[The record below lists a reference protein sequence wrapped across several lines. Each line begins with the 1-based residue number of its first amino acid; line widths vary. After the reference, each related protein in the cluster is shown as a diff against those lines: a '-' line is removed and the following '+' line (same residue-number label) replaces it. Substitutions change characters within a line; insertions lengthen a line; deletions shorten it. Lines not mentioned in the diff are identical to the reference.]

1 MGLKQAF
8 KAFFNALSSRE
19 EKQEPPSL
27 TKKDYSHLQLLT
39 LLQKSGR
46 LVDFLK
52 EDISGYSDAQIG
64 GAVRQI
70 HADCAKLLE
79 EWVTLRPV
87 MEKQEG
93 ETIDLPIGYDSQA
106 IKVVGNVKGSPPYKG
121 KVVHQGWKAHKL
133 SLSEQLE
140 KNSDGIISPAEVEVN

>member
-1 MGLKQAF
+1 MGLRQAF
-8 KAFFNALSSRE
+8 KAFFDALSSK
-19 EKQEPPSL
+19 EKEKEIPAL
-27 TKKDYSHLQLLT
+27 TKKDSSHLQLLA

-52 EDISGYSDAQIG
+52 EDISGYSDTQIG

-87 MEKQEG
+87 MDKQEG
-93 ETIDLPIGYDSQA
+93 ETVDLPVGYDSQA

-140 KNSDGIISPAEVEVN
+140 KSTSGIVSQAEVEVN